1 MTRVEV
7 FSLTKGKKKLK
18 GGKILRNSFFPA
30 ESKELGKEKVLFAR
44 KTEGI
49 EGDETNT
56 KKGNENKKTNV

>member
-1 MTRVEV
+1 M
-7 FSLTKGKKKLK
+7 
-18 GGKILRNSFFPA
+18 GGANTEGTFFPA